1 MDIEQHQT
9 AIWQKE
15 ARMGQAMSNLENNP
29 DFHVF
34 KTEILEQIKEQALR
48 ILTDSPAD
56 DHVAIVGGQQR
67 RKVVLDIET
76 EMTSLIEQ
84 GRLATSYLNNSNTE
98 DSDI

>member
-1 MDIEQHQT
+1 
-9 AIWQKE
+9 
-15 ARMGQAMSNLENNP
+15 MGQAMDNLNNNP

-34 KTEILEQIKEQALR
+34 RAEILEGIKEQALM
-48 ILTDSPAD
+48 ILTESPAD
-56 DHVAIVGGQQR
+56 DPVVMIGGQQR